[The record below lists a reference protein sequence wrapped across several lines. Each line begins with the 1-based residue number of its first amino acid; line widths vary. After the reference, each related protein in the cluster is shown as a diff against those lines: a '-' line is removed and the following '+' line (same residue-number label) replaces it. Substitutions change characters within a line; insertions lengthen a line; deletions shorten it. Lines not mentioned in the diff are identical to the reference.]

1 MPQSILSCDFLS
13 RHFKRLMQI
22 EEELFVNFSV
32 RSFLESQET
41 EVQQFTHQLE
51 HLQLADEKVS
61 TMEKQLL
68 SFGDALLDE
77 STWQTWSDT
86 DGVLINLEDHLFAHV
101 YDLTFHPNRDTDM
114 MRDQ

>member
-1 MPQSILSCDFLS
+1 
-13 RHFKRLMQI
+13 MQI

-32 RSFLESQET
+32 RTFLESQET

-51 HLQLADEKVS
+51 NLQLADEKVS
-61 TMEKQLL
+61 TVERQLY
-68 SFGDALLDE
+68 SFGEALLEE

-86 DGVLINLEDHLFAHV
+86 DGVLMNLEDHIFAQV

>member
-1 MPQSILSCDFLS
+1 MD
-13 RHFKRLMQI
+13 I

-32 RSFLESQET
+32 RSFLENQES

-51 HLQLADEKVS
+51 NLQLADEKVL
-61 TMEKQLL
+61 TMETQLATL
-68 SFGDALLDE
+68 GQALVE
-77 STWQTWSDT
+77 ENTWQTWSDI
-86 DGVLINLEDHLFAHV
+86 DGVLMNLEDQLFAQV

>member
-1 MPQSILSCDFLS
+1 ME
-13 RHFKRLMQI
+13 I

-51 HLQLADEKVS
+51 NLQLADEKVS
-61 TMEKQLL
+61 TMETQLAI
-68 SFGDALLDE
+68 FGQALVE
-77 STWQTWSDT
+77 ENTWQTWSDV
-86 DGVLINLEDHLFAHV
+86 DGVLMNLEDHLFAQV

>member
-1 MPQSILSCDFLS
+1 ME
-13 RHFKRLMQI
+13 I

-32 RSFLESQET
+32 RTFLESQE
-41 EVQQFTHQLE
+41 EDVNQFTQQLE
-51 HLQLADEKVS
+51 NLQLADEKVS
-61 TMEKQLL
+61 LMERRLCM
-68 SFGDALLDE
+68 FGDVLLED

-86 DGVLINLEDHLFAHV
+86 DGVLMNLEDHLFAQV